1 MRKHIF
7 LLFTASALLLSA
19 CGSNSVTSTEDAGY
33 SSELSQQYSYYQNSV
48 DKLRSTMGIGSKEA
62 DNIFLVLADCGI
74 DDELT
79 YVFKNN
85 DGTFAV
91 WSSGKNYTVALN
103 DNKVSTVCLNNEQL
117 YPEPEHQNV
126 LLDYELTVDD
136 VRNGTG
142 DTVIGKCAY
151 IYLTEKQFEEMTA
164 EDLQQFAEK
173 RVKDAEYNWV
183 SICCTNG
190 KGICF
195 SGSDTSFATYG
206 ELDEDGSIKSE
217 IGTWTRNKD
226 GSYSYSE

>member
-19 CGSNSVTSTEDAGY
+19 CGSNSGTSTEDAGY

-79 YVFKNN
+79 
-85 DGTFAV
+85 
-91 WSSGKNYTVALN
+91 
-103 DNKVSTVCLNNEQL
+103 
-117 YPEPEHQNV
+117 
-126 LLDYELTVDD
+126 VDD
-136 VRNGTG
+136 VKNGTG
-142 DTVIGKCAY
+142 DAVVGKCAY